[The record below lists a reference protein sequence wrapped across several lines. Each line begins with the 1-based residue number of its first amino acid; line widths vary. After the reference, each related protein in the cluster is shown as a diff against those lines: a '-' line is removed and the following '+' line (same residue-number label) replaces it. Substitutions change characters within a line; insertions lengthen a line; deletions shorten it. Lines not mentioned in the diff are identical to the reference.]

1 MNLVLPD
8 KIYNFLK
15 WFTILFLPA
24 SATLYNTVALIWNL
38 PYVEEITKTITAI
51 ATFLGAIL
59 AISNYNYNKK

>member
-24 SATLYNTVALIWNL
+24 SATLYNTVALIWSL
-38 PYVEEITKTITAI
+38 PYAEEITKTIMAV

-59 AISNYNYNKK
+59 AISNYNYTKK

>member
-24 SATLYNTVALIWNL
+24 TATLYNTVALIWSL
-38 PYVEEITKTITAI
+38 PYAEEITKTITAI